1 MERTVDN
8 AKSVV
13 EGGYLLILPEEL
25 LFQFLDLRLCCFST
39 FYSSICLCAKVG

>member
-8 AKSVV
+8 VKSVI

-25 LFQFLDLRLCCFST
+25 LFELLVLRLCGFST
-39 FYSSICLCAKVG
+39 FYGNVRLCAKGC